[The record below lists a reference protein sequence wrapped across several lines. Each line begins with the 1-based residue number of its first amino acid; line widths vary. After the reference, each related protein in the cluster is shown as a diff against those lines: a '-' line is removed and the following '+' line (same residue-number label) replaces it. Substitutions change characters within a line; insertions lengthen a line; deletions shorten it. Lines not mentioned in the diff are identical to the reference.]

1 LEVLYIF
8 TGQLK
13 KTTMKKALK
22 IIGVIFVIILIAGVI
37 GNYMDSKKANV
48 NVAIDLAK
56 VMEMKIDSV
65 ILELG
70 QPIFAEKQ
78 TGAEINANSTRSYI
92 FRKGKYDLF
101 LQVFPQSN
109 RIKKAEVMIRKS
121 DKDSSYQVLDDN
133 GLDTV
138 KLGCNVENL
147 DKGWS
152 VKTSTDIDGGILGLN
167 IKRAIE

>member
-1 LEVLYIF
+1 
-8 TGQLK
+8 
-13 KTTMKKALK
+13 
-22 IIGVIFVIILIAGVI
+22 
-37 GNYMDSKKANV
+37 
-48 NVAIDLAK
+48 
-56 VMEMKIDSV
+56 
-65 ILELG
+65 
-70 QPIFAEKQ
+70 
-78 TGAEINANSTRSYI
+78 
-92 FRKGKYDLF
+92 
-101 LQVFPQSN
+101 
-109 RIKKAEVMIRKS
+109 MIRKS